1 MIVYNLSPEFEYNI
15 TIFLYTL
22 DLVKI
27 FLIETYIKEFEAST
41 QEYKKNYGC
50 ILYSNYASK
59 VFYQHHNIQLVVQNA
74 QV

>member
-41 QEYKKNYGC
+41 QEYKKKLWLYFVFKLC
-50 ILYSNYASK
+50 IKSFLSTP
-59 VFYQHHNIQLVVQNA
+59 
-74 QV
+74 